1 MLLQDLQGYL
11 QTHRQVS
18 LTKLCQHWQMDAD
31 ALRPVLNLLIRKG
44 RVRCLHQ
51 PKCGGCHSCAATD
64 LELYEWVEQP
74 P

>member
-1 MLLQDLQGYL
+1 MLLQDLQRYL

-31 ALRPVLNLLIRKG
+31 ALRPILDVLIRKG
-44 RVRCLHQ
+44 RVRLVHQ
-51 PKCGGCHSCAATD
+51 RKCGGCHSCASTD
-64 LELYEWVEQP
+64 LELYEWVEKP